1 VRQSDL
7 WVNRSPIRIHT
18 VDSHIGGEPTRVVVS
33 GGPLL
38 GDSWLADRLACFRS
52 NHDQLSWAKSK
63 PKAAVLSCA
72 PAAVTTTPCGTGTS
86 AKLACL
92 YADGKIREDQV
103 WRQAGILGS
112 IFKRSIIIRDRDLFP
127 CIKGSAFIT
136 SEARLIID
144 DKDPFAWGIRT

>member
-7 WVNRSPIRIHT
+7 WVNKSPIRIHT

-38 GDSWLADRLACFRS
+38 GDSSLADRSACFRS
-52 NHDQLSWAKSK
+52 NYDQLSWAKSK

-72 PAAVTTTPCGTGTS
+72 PAAVTTAPCGTGTS